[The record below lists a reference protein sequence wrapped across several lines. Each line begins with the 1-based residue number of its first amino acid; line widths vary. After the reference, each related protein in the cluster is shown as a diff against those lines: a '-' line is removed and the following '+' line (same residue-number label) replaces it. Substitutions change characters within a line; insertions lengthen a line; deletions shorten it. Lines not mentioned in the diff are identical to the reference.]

1 MGKSRKPA
9 SQSQARRQP
18 SALHALPPPPPP
30 PPLPSILLR
39 CNQEKKWKA
48 VLGTAR
54 KVEAPAAM
62 ATTVPQEAVAGTS
75 MPKVE
80 KTIRMTTR
88 SKAAAPVA
96 STSHAEDE
104 RWRRS
109 RGQAEEEEEEEEER
123 AAKRRKTLR
132 FRLSLSREEI
142 MADFEAITGKKLP
155 SRPKRHHPKA
165 VQENLSVMFPG
176 SNMPQ
181 SINANRYKPK
191 KSS

>member
-1 MGKSRKPA
+1 M
-9 SQSQARRQP
+9 
-18 SALHALPPPPPP
+18 
-30 PPLPSILLR
+30 
-39 CNQEKKWKA
+39 
-48 VLGTAR
+48 VGTAR

-62 ATTVPQEAVAGTS
+62 ATTVTQEAVAGTS

-80 KTIRMTTR
+80 KTITMTTR

-104 RWRRS
+104 RCRRS
-109 RGQAEEEEEEEEER
+109 RGQAEEEER

-132 FRLSLSREEI
+132 IRLSLTREEI

-165 VQENLSVMFPG
+165 VQENLSVIKLIFLAAHKL
-176 SNMPQ
+176 
-181 SINANRYKPK
+181 SICVACIDLILMESCR
-191 KSS
+191 

>member
-1 MGKSRKPA
+1 
-9 SQSQARRQP
+9 
-18 SALHALPPPPPP
+18 
-30 PPLPSILLR
+30 
-39 CNQEKKWKA
+39 
-48 VLGTAR
+48 
-54 KVEAPAAM
+54 M

-109 RGQAEEEEEEEEER
+109 RGQAEEEEEEEER